1 MKQPNQ
7 KKKKKKK
14 SKNLICIYQFTGYVK
29 NELQSEK

>member
-7 KKKKKKK
+7 KE
-14 SKNLICIYQFTGYVK
+14 SKNSVCVYQFTGYVK